1 MWTTLT
7 FGKTHGSEEVIE
19 PFCSKWTT
27 WWIGGHVCLWTYRH
41 YVEFLEEWDCPRYF
55 NERDNQLILA
65 MSIHS
70 IEHDEDTIIWKV
82 SKEGKYSVKSTY
94 FLVMKNLVN
103 NASLR
108 VPGDWI
114 TVWNLN
120 IPQKI
125 KTFSLQNTE
134 KLSSLKRKTFYKG
147 CPMSYSMP
155 FVQLKSRVYMACL
168 LWLHP
173 CTWGLVFLLDLVAPS
188 N

>member
-125 KTFSLQNTE
+125 KLFLCKILRNCLPSRE
-134 KLSSLKRKTFYKG
+134 RLSTKG
-147 CPMSYSMP
+147 VQCPI
-155 FVQLKSRVYMACL
+155 LCL
-168 LWLHP
+168 LCNSNPESTRHVFFG
-173 CTWGLVFLLDLVAPS
+173 CTHAREVWSFF
-188 N
+188 